1 MIPIL
6 IGMVAAFGMSKDS
19 KLATLLIITA
29 VQAVSIWNIGIKTA
43 AAQNLVAIGFIN
55 EAMGEDVSWIQWFI
69 YAAPFSIIM
78 SILLYFV
85 MTRFFKAETDE
96 ISGGRQLID
105 SELEK
110 LGPIKPVEWR
120 LITIAT
126 LLLIFWATEGILH
139 PFDSSSITLI
149 ALAIMLAPKVGVF
162 TWKEVE
168 KTINWGTIIV
178 SPLVFHSV
186 LYFSEPERSVAV
198 GRNIRR
204 YGTGCIAARRGNR
217 TRCNI

>member
-1 MIPIL
+1 
-6 IGMVAAFGMSKDS
+6 
-19 KLATLLIITA
+19 TLLIVTA

-168 KTINWGTIIV
+168 KTINWG
-178 SPLVFHSV
+178 
-186 LYFSEPERSVAV
+186 
-198 GRNIRR
+198 
-204 YGTGCIAARRGNR
+204 
-217 TRCNI
+217 

>member
-19 KLATLLIITA
+19 KLATLLIVTA

-96 ISGGRQLID
+96 IMGTSINRQ
-105 SELEK
+105 
-110 LGPIKPVEWR
+110 R
-120 LITIAT
+120 A
-126 LLLIFWATEGILH
+126 
-139 PFDSSSITLI
+139 
-149 ALAIMLAPKVGVF
+149 
-162 TWKEVE
+162 
-168 KTINWGTIIV
+168 
-178 SPLVFHSV
+178 
-186 LYFSEPERSVAV
+186 
-198 GRNIRR
+198 
-204 YGTGCIAARRGNR
+204 
-217 TRCNI
+217 

>member
-1 MIPIL
+1 
-6 IGMVAAFGMSKDS
+6 
-19 KLATLLIITA
+19 
-29 VQAVSIWNIGIKTA
+29 
-43 AAQNLVAIGFIN
+43 
-55 EAMGEDVSWIQWFI
+55 
-69 YAAPFSIIM
+69 IIM

-126 LLLIFWATEGILH
+126 LLFIFCATVGILH
-139 PFDSSSITLI
+139 PFDSSSMTLI
-149 ALAIMLAPKVGVF
+149 ALAIMLSPKVVVF

-178 SPLVFHSV
+178 FAIGISLGTVLLRTGAAQWLSDVTFGAMGLDALPLVGV
-186 LYFSEPERSVAV
+186 IALVAIF
-198 GRNIRR
+198 NIIIHL
-204 YGTGCIAARRGNR
+204 GFA
-217 TRCNI
+217 